1 MIQQWSNRFRIESK
15 GLCEYPLLGNDKS
28 KGSQWVVY
36 NATHVDVYETKGS
49 PCKISNST
57 FLAILT
63 DKDFPDLVFTT
74 HLSLN
79 KCTKL
84 HGTANSLS

>member
-36 NATHVDVYETKGS
+36 NATGVYTDEHMGD
-49 PCKISNST
+49 PCIQHN
-57 FLAILT
+57 
-63 DKDFPDLVFTT
+63 
-74 HLSLN
+74 
-79 KCTKL
+79 
-84 HGTANSLS
+84 